1 VFRLR
6 FCAKLIGVQSDATTP
21 AAYIAE
27 MPADRQAAIKA
38 VRKTIRA
45 NVPKGFQEMMD
56 FGMIV
61 WAIPLKRY
69 PDTYNGHPL
78 GVVALANQKNYM
90 ALYLFG
96 EYADNKERAWFE
108 KSWKAAGKKL
118 DMGKSCLR
126 FKKLDD
132 LALDVIAEAVSRV
145 SVEDQIKAYEASR
158 RHRPVTR

>member
-1 VFRLR
+1 M
-6 FCAKLIGVQSDATTP
+6 QSKAATP

-27 MPADRQAAIKA
+27 MPPERRAAIKA

-45 NVPKGFQEMMD
+45 NIPKGFQEMMD

-78 GVVALANQKNYM
+78 GIVALANQKNYI
-90 ALYLFG
+90 ALYVFG
-96 EYADNKERAWFE
+96 SYASAKERTAFE
-108 KSWKAAGKKL
+108 KAWKATGKKL
-118 DMGKSCLR
+118 DMGKSCIR

-132 LALDVIAEAVSRV
+132 VPLEVVADAVARV
-145 SVEDQIKAYEASR
+145 SVDDYIKLYEASR
-158 RHRPVTR
+158 R

>member
-1 VFRLR
+1 M
-6 FCAKLIGVQSDATTP
+6 QSDAKTP

-27 MPADRQAAIKA
+27 MPPDRQAAIKA

-45 NVPKGFQEMMD
+45 NIPKGFQEMMD

-96 EYADNKERAWFE
+96 SYASAKERATFE
-108 KSWKAAGKKL
+108 KAWKATGKKL
-118 DMGKSCLR
+118 DMGKSCIR

-132 LALDVIAEAVSRV
+132 VALDVVAQAVGRV
-145 SVEDQIKAYEASR
+145 SVDDYIKVYEASR
-158 RHRPVTR
+158 R

>member
-1 VFRLR
+1 M
-6 FCAKLIGVQSDATTP
+6 QSKAATP

-27 MPADRQAAIKA
+27 MPPERRAAIKA

-45 NVPKGFQEMMD
+45 NIPKGFQEMMD

-78 GVVALANQKNYM
+78 GIVALANQKNYM

-96 EYADNKERAWFE
+96 SYASAKERTAFE
-108 KSWKAAGKKL
+108 KAWKATGKKL
-118 DMGKSCLR
+118 NMGKSCIR

-132 LALDVIAEAVSRV
+132 VPLDVVADAVARV
-145 SVEDQIKAYEASR
+145 SVDDYIKLYEASR
-158 RHRPVTR
+158 R

>member
-1 VFRLR
+1 MLR
-6 FCAKLIGVQSDATTP
+6 ETHRVQSDATTP

-27 MPADRQAAIKA
+27 MPEDRRKAISA
-38 VRKTIRA
+38 LRKTIRA
-45 NVPKGFQEMMD
+45 SIPKGFQEVMD

-61 WAIPLKRY
+61 WAVPLKRY

-96 EYADNKERAWFE
+96 SYASEKERKSFE
-108 KSWKAAGKKL
+108 KAWKATGKKL
-118 DMGKSCLR
+118 DMGKSCIR

-132 LALDVIAEAVSRV
+132 VPLDVIAGAVSRV
-145 SVEDQIKAYEASR
+145 SVDDFIKLHEASR
-158 RHRPVTR
+158 R

>member
-1 VFRLR
+1 M
-6 FCAKLIGVQSDATTP
+6 QSDATTP

-27 MPADRQAAIKA
+27 MPEGRRKAISA
-38 VRKTIRA
+38 VRKVIRA
-45 NVPKGFQEMMD
+45 NIPKGFQEMMD

-61 WAIPLKRY
+61 WAIPLTRY

-78 GVVALANQKNYM
+78 GIVALANQKNYM

-96 EYADNKERAWFE
+96 EYADDKERAWFE

-126 FKKLDD
+126 FKKVDD
-132 LALDVIAEAVSRV
+132 VALDVIAEAVSRV
-145 SVEDQIKAYEASR
+145 SVEDHIKAYEKSR
-158 RHRPVTR
+158 R